1 MSFVRSCPINL
12 GLKNLS
18 IMRKILLIG
27 VVGVMSFA
35 GNLIYNAHVAEDN
48 GIRLQQIRDQ
58 LFPILERL
66 DTNIVRLDQIKV
78 SLNTALSQ
86 SDTDLLEET
95 REIADDNNATFKE
108 ISSLSPSH
116 AAVVTNLK
124 KQFDSYYYTAYN
136 LFEGVIEDTL
146 SPEQSSSQAATLRIL
161 LNDYSQSLGAFRAD
175 SYDEFTGTIDEASQ
189 SIKMTLYMGMAIGL
203 LTMLLLIIVS
213 LIVAR
218 TINGG
223 IVTVMGGLQEM
234 QRGNLKVNLTWHS
247 KDEIGTLVDCF
258 NDSVKQFRGLINSV
272 SGVTEN
278 LTNSSE
284 MMSDLASKNRASSAN
299 QSDELGRIASAM
311 DQMQSTAN
319 EVSDSASRTS
329 EAASTTDAE
338 ASEGASV
345 VTQTISAINALA
357 VEIQTATEVI
367 RMLQS
372 HSEEIGAV
380 LGVIRGVADQT
391 NLLALNAAIEAAR
404 AGEHGRGFAVVADE
418 VRTLASRT
426 QHSTQEIQT
435 IIEQLQE
442 SASSAVGV
450 MDNSCQ
456 QAGSSVQQAQQADES
471 LKTITH
477 ASATINEM
485 SKQIATAASQ
495 QSISAI
501 EINSNLTH
509 ISELSE
515 QSAAV
520 AAETEHVSDGLLDL
534 SNKLTAQLSH
544 FKL

>member
-1 MSFVRSCPINL
+1 
-12 GLKNLS
+12 
-18 IMRKILLIG
+18 
-27 VVGVMSFA
+27 
-35 GNLIYNAHVAEDN
+35 
-48 GIRLQQIRDQ
+48 
-58 LFPILERL
+58 
-66 DTNIVRLDQIKV
+66 
-78 SLNTALSQ
+78 
-86 SDTDLLEET
+86 
-95 REIADDNNATFKE
+95 
-108 ISSLSPSH
+108 
-116 AAVVTNLK
+116 
-124 KQFDSYYYTAYN
+124 
-136 LFEGVIEDTL
+136 L
-146 SPEQSSSQAATLRIL
+146 SPEESSSQAAALRVL

-189 SIKMTLYMGMAIGL
+189 SIKMTLYMGIAIGL
-203 LTMLLLIIVS
+203 LTMLLLITVS

-223 IVTVMGGLQEM
+223 IVTVMDGLQEM

-284 MMSDLASKNRASSAN
+284 MMSELASKNRASSAN

-311 DQMQSTAN
+311 NQMQSTAN

-329 EAASTTDAE
+329 EAASD
-338 ASEGASV
+338 GASV

-372 HSEEIGAV
+372 HSEDIGAV

-426 QHSTQEIQT
+426 QQSTQEIQT

-442 SASSAVGV
+442 SATSAVGV

-495 QSISAI
+495 QSVSAI